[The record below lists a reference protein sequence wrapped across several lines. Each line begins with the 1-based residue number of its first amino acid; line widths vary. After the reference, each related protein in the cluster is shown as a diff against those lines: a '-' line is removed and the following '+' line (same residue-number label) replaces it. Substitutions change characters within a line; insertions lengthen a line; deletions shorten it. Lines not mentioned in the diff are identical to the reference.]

1 MKIGETYEAQKDLE
15 LQTLV
20 TGREMTI
27 KKGDMGVVTKNGHI
41 LMLTGKCKGKKIL
54 KIDITLKD
62 IDFKNISNI
71 TLKRLD
77 SEFNLN
83 EILEDN
89 DIEPEHV
96 AQYILDT
103 LEQILL

>member
-20 TGREMTI
+20 TEREMTI

-41 LMLTGKCKGKKIL
+41 LMLTGECRGKKIL
-54 KIDITLKD
+54 RTDIMPED
-62 IDFKNISNI
+62 IDFKNISDLI
-71 TLKRLD
+71 LKRLN

-89 DIEPEHV
+89 DIEAEHV